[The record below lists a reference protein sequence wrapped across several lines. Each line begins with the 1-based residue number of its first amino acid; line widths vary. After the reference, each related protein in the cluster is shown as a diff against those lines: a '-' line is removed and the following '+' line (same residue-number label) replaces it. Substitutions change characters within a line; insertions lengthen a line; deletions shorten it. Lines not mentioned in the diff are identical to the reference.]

1 MNKSYVEFLENTIKL
16 NPVFI
21 VGSGLSAGAGIS
33 GMGKLAEFLVQNV
46 NTEKFEQADLTEWEQ
61 IKVRLVE
68 EEKGLEEALQ
78 DSGDAI
84 SHLLLKE
91 IIQQTWCCISNDEQK
106 LILDIS
112 NDNDPTGFVRY
123 FNKFKNS
130 NTEVIHII
138 TTNYDHLIE
147 WSASNSGWR
156 IWDGFHE
163 GAIGSPLSVSELNER
178 MKIVSLVGKRL
189 VTRKQQHLRIY
200 KPHGSLSWFKF
211 PDGQIKK
218 VQGIGNHLLSM
229 LGRVQI
235 TPTIVTPG
243 IGKYL
248 ETHKEPYNI
257 VLSEMKQVLD
267 NSKALAFL
275 GFGFND
281 LHIQGNF
288 DSILRNDSVKKV
300 ILAMELS
307 DNAKEMIASKKI
319 RNFIAIQ
326 KYENGSQVISDVI
339 HPFTTAEPEHWTL
352 KVLLNQVWGTD
363 INATVSRSV

>member
-1 MNKSYVEFLENTIKL
+1 MNKSYVQYIENTIKL

-33 GMGKLAEFLVQNV
+33 GMGQLATYLIENVGTDKLGQEELI
-46 NTEKFEQADLTEWEQ
+46 EWEQ
-61 IKVRLVE
+61 IKTRLVN

-78 DSGDAI
+78 DSGDSI
-84 SHLLLKE
+84 SNLLLKE
-91 IIQQTWCCISNDEQK
+91 IIQQTWCCISSDEQK
-106 LILDIS
+106 LILEIS
-112 NDNDPTGFVRY
+112 NDNDPTGFSRY
-123 FNKFKNS
+123 FKTFKNS
-130 NTEVIHII
+130 TTDTIHII

-147 WSASNSGWR
+147 WSASSSGWR

-163 GAIGSPLSVSELNER
+163 GTIGSLLPVSELNER
-178 MKIVSLVGKRL
+178 MKNVSLVGKRP
-189 VTRKQQHLRIY
+189 VTRKHQHIRIY

-211 PDGQIKK
+211 PDGQVKK
-218 VQGIGNHLLSM
+218 VQGIGNHLVPR

-257 VLSEMKQVLD
+257 ILSEMKQVLSS
-267 NSKALAFL
+267 SKALVFL

-288 DSILRNDSVKKV
+288 DSILRNNSIKKV
-300 ILAMELS
+300 ILARELS
-307 DNAKEMIASKKI
+307 DNAKELIDSNKIKNYIAV
-319 RNFIAIQ
+319 Q
-326 KYENGSQVISDVI
+326 KLEQGSQIISDVI
-339 HPFTTAEPEHWTL
+339 EPFITEEPEHWTF
-352 KVLLNQVWGTD
+352 KELLNQAWGAD
-363 INATVSRSV
+363 INESRSV

>member
-1 MNKSYVEFLENTIKL
+1 MKKSYVQYIENTIKL

-33 GMGKLAEFLVQNV
+33 GMGELATYLIENV
-46 NTEKFEQADLTEWEQ
+46 NTDKFGQEESKEWEQ
-61 IKVRLVE
+61 IKTRLIN

-84 SHLLLKE
+84 SKLLLKE

-106 LILDIS
+106 LILEIS
-112 NDNDPTGFVRY
+112 NDKDPTGFLRY
-123 FNKFKNS
+123 FKTFKNS
-130 NTEVIHII
+130 NTDTIHII

-147 WSASNSGWR
+147 WSASSSGWR
-156 IWDGFHE
+156 IWDGFDE
-163 GAIGSPLSVSELNER
+163 GTIGSLLSVSELNEQ
-178 MKIVSLVGKRL
+178 MKIVSIVGKRYI
-189 VTRKQQHLRIY
+189 TRRHQHIRIY

-211 PDGQIKK
+211 PDGQVKK
-218 VQGIGNHLLSM
+218 VQGIGNHLLSR
-229 LGRVQI
+229 LRKVQI

-257 VLSEMKQVLD
+257 ILSEMKQILGS
-267 NSKALAFL
+267 SKALVFL

-288 DSILRNDSVKKV
+288 DSILRNDSIKKV
-300 ILAMELS
+300 ILARKLS
-307 DNAKEMIASKKI
+307 DNVKELIDSKKI
-319 RNFIAIQ
+319 NNYIAVQ
-326 KYENGSQVISDVI
+326 KFEQGSQIISDVI
-339 HPFTTAEPEHWTL
+339 EPFITEEPEHWTF
-352 KVLLNQVWGTD
+352 KELLNQAWGAD
-363 INATVSRSV
+363 INEARSV